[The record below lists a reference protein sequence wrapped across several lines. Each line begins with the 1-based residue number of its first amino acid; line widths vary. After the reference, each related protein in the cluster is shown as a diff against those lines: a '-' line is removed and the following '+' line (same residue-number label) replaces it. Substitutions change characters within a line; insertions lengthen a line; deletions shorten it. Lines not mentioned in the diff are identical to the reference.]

1 MARWSVV
8 VVFALLGATT
18 QVLWVTYAPVTDAAA
33 TYYGVS
39 DGAIGWLANVF
50 PLLYV
55 LLAIPAG
62 MVLDRWFRGGLALGG
77 VLTAVG
83 ALLRLAGPGYEWA
96 LLGQLVVGVAQ
107 PLVLNAITGVASR
120 YLPPRDR
127 PTGIA
132 IGSASTFA
140 GLIVGFGLGAVFA
153 SPSGIRSLLAV
164 QAGLAVVVGIA
175 VLVALRRPAAFG
187 TEAFLSAAT
196 APGGTTPAARQS
208 VGGAEVAIGG
218 SSSDD
223 TEQAARGTENAAA
236 SGARAEADSA
246 EHTTA
251 GDTEP
256 AAAEPVATG
265 GVPGEVSGIGALRIA
280 LRDPVIRR
288 LCALV
293 FVPFGVFVALTTF
306 LQPLLEPAGV
316 PEATAGLILVA
327 NVVAGVVG
335 CAIVPVFASRRR
347 AEVRVMGLALV
358 VTAAACLAL
367 AVAPGVAVAFVAA
380 VAIGFALLPALPIV
394 LELTERRSGRAEGT
408 ATGLIWLTGN
418 LGGLVLA
425 AVVGL
430 LVDHP
435 VPAFLMLGVLSVLTL
450 PLLRWFR
457 TATQR

>member
-18 QVLWVTYAPVTDAAA
+18 QVLWVTYAPVTDAAS

-77 VLTAVG
+77 VLTAAG

-164 QAGLAVVVGIA
+164 QAGLAVVVGVA

-187 TEAFLSAAT
+187 TEAEPADGGEAAPSPLAGT
-196 APGGTTPAARQS
+196 AGGVEA
-208 VGGAEVAIGG
+208 V
-218 SSSDD
+218 
-223 TEQAARGTENAAA
+223 A
-236 SGARAEADSA
+236 SGL
-246 EHTTA
+246 
-251 GDTEP
+251 
-256 AAAEPVATG
+256 
-265 GVPGEVSGIGALRIA
+265 GALRIA

-293 FVPFGVFVALTTF
+293 FVPFGVFVSLTTF

-335 CAIVPVFASRRR
+335 CAIVPVVASRRR
-347 AEVRVMGLALV
+347 AEVRVMGYALV
-358 VTAAACLAL
+358 VTAVACVAL
-367 AVAPGVAVAFVAA
+367 AVAPGVAVAFVAV
-380 VAIGFALLPALPIV
+380 VALGFALLPALPIV
-394 LELTERRSGRAEGT
+394 LELTERRAGRAEGT

-435 VPAFLMLGVLSVLTL
+435 VPAFLMLGALSVLTL
-450 PLLRWFR
+450 PLLRWFC

>member
-1 MARWSVV
+1 MA
-8 VVFALLGATT
+8 
-18 QVLWVTYAPVTDAAA
+18 P
-33 TYYGVS
+33 
-39 DGAIGWLANVF
+39 DGGE
-50 PLLYV
+50 
-55 LLAIPAG
+55 PA
-62 MVLDRWFRGGLALGG
+62 
-77 VLTAVG
+77 
-83 ALLRLAGPGYEWA
+83 
-96 LLGQLVVGVAQ
+96 
-107 PLVLNAITGVASR
+107 
-120 YLPPRDR
+120 
-127 PTGIA
+127 
-132 IGSASTFA
+132 
-140 GLIVGFGLGAVFA
+140 
-153 SPSGIRSLLAV
+153 
-164 QAGLAVVVGIA
+164 
-175 VLVALRRPAAFG
+175 
-187 TEAFLSAAT
+187 
-196 APGGTTPAARQS
+196 
-208 VGGAEVAIGG
+208 
-218 SSSDD
+218 
-223 TEQAARGTENAAA
+223 AARGTENAAA
-236 SGARAEADSA
+236 SGTEADG
-246 EHTTA
+246 A
-251 GDTEP
+251 GRMAPGD
-256 AAAEPVATG
+256 AEPVAAG
-265 GVPGEVSGIGALRIA
+265 GVSGEMAASGLGALRIA

-358 VTAAACLAL
+358 VTAVACLAL